1 MYEAYEETMR
11 QNVDHLWLIP
21 MFIFVFY
28 LFINRLI
35 TLLFLYC
42 LHDYVGKY
50 ISLEK
55 LIERTKETYYES
67 LQESSFLWHE
77 NNYILFTDYYL
88 GMIVAYREFLE
99 RIQLLVTSGMSKP
112 ERWIIKISGRRYKA
126 YIWNMEVK

>member
-1 MYEAYEETMR
+1 M
-11 QNVDHLWLIP
+11 
-21 MFIFVFY
+21 
-28 LFINRLI
+28 
-35 TLLFLYC
+35 FLYC

-112 ERWIIKISGRRYKA
+112 ER
-126 YIWNMEVK
+126 